1 MDDKKIELKLEG
13 TILHVDLGFELTVA
27 NSDALK
33 NMLIPYKGQDISEIV
48 FDTTNLV
55 FLSSSGIRT
64 IYFAQQELGHKPKIV
79 FVNCAKE
86 IYDTLQI
93 TGISHFISFVD
104 DERKNGQ
111 LDKMPSGRKS
121 TRRLDRSNSNSIPPI
136 TTWWF
141 IK

>member
-86 IYDTLQI
+86 T
-93 TGISHFISFVD
+93 
-104 DERKNGQ
+104 
-111 LDKMPSGRKS
+111 
-121 TRRLDRSNSNSIPPI
+121 IPPI